1 MDRKALFRHPFQP
14 ENLHRQRGAGFS
26 GGTPVT
32 WSGDRLPLEA
42 VRCGGVIRSLA
53 LRSTCGREPTVP
65 PTHPPSFLRKGY
77 TCRSKVTV
85 IATRQGPGAKSHSG
99 LFLFI

>member
-14 ENLHRQRGAGFS
+14 ENLHRQRGGGFS

-53 LRSTCGREPTVP
+53 LRSMCGREPTVP
-65 PTHPPSFLRKGY
+65 PTHAP
-77 TCRSKVTV
+77 
-85 IATRQGPGAKSHSG
+85 
-99 LFLFI
+99 FLFAERLHLPI

>member
-14 ENLHRQRGAGFS
+14 ENLHRQRGRAGFS

-53 LRSTCGREPTVP
+53 LRSTCGREPTVS
-65 PTHPPSFLRKGY
+65 PTHAPSLLAGRCK
-77 TCRSKVTV
+77 CQSKLT
-85 IATRQGPGAKSHSG
+85 TLPTD
-99 LFLFI
+99 